1 MRRWC
6 SLLLP
11 ALFIVATPV
20 VVPTPASKTPDLA
33 YAALLNPAP
42 PSAAR
47 RPVRL
52 SAHGIDRVDP
62 YAWLRASNWKQV
74 LTDPSALA
82 PEIRGY
88 IDAENRYAEAVF
100 APLSGLRVKLVEE
113 MKARIEEEDSGV
125 PAPSGDYAYWSK
137 YLPGA
142 EHEQIVRS
150 RRSGGPEELLIDGSR
165 LAEGKSY
172 FSLGDHRHSPDHRL
186 YAYLT
191 DESGSENYRL
201 RIRDIGAGRDLPEAM
216 TDVSS
221 FAWSQDNSTLFY
233 VKLDENHRPLLVFR
247 HRLGTDPAHDQL
259 IYKEDDPGFE
269 VAVAGTR
276 SGRFVVISSTNDD
289 TSEQWLIESAYPES
303 SPRLV
308 AARSPNVR
316 YSVDDWGDRLVIRT
330 NAGDA
335 DDYKIVTAPASA
347 PGREHWRDLLP
358 HQPGRRIV
366 DTVAL
371 AGHLIRLE
379 RDDGIERLVVHRKAD
394 GNEYAIWFGQEVHS
408 IELGTMYE
416 FDTSTIR
423 FRYSSPATPK
433 QTFDYDVESQTRVLR
448 KQQKVPSG
456 YDPSAY
462 VVRRIAVPTDDEET
476 VPVTLL
482 YREGTR
488 LDGSAPLFLEGYGA
502 YSFAF
507 PTEFDSNLLSLI
519 DRGFVYAI
527 AHIRGGS
534 EKGER
539 WRNSGRLTYKIN
551 SFSDF
556 IAVAEYLSKTGYTS
570 PGRIVASGDS
580 AGGLVIGAVANVRPD
595 LFAGMVAQVPF
606 VDALNTTLD
615 ASLPL
620 TVNDFTEWGDPIHDP
635 AAYRV
640 IASYSPYDN
649 VSAHPYPDML
659 VTAGIRDPRV
669 PYWEP
674 AKWVAKIRATK
685 TNNSRTV
692 LVTNMSTGHHD
703 VPGRFASLDEV
714 ALIYAFALQVT
725 GTHRPNE
732 ALAGNAPPPAEAIA
746 PDARR
751 REP

>member
-1 MRRWC
+1 MLRWRF
-6 SLLLP
+6 LLLP
-11 ALFIVATPV
+11 ALFIAATPV

-52 SAHGIDRVDP
+52 SAHGIERVDP

-74 LTDPSALA
+74 LRDPSTLA

-88 IDAENRYAEAVF
+88 IEAENRYAEAVL
-100 APLSGLRVKLVEE
+100 APLSGLRTKLVEE
-113 MKARIEEEDSGV
+113 MKGRIEEEDSGV
-125 PAPSGDYAYWSK
+125 PAPSGDYAYWTK
-137 YLPGA
+137 FLPGA
-142 EHEQIVRS
+142 EHEQILRS
-150 RRSGGPEELLIDGSR
+150 RRSGGPAELLIDGPR
-165 LAEGKSY
+165 LAEGKPY

-201 RIRDIGAGRDLPEAM
+201 RIRDIGAGRNLPEATM
-216 TDVSS
+216 DATS
-221 FAWSQDNSTLFY
+221 FAWSQDSSTLLY
-233 VKLDENHRPLLVFR
+233 VKLDENNRPLLVFR
-247 HRLGTDPAHDQL
+247 HPLSTDPAHAKL
-259 IYKEDDPGFE
+259 ISTTDDLGCELP
-269 VAVAGTR
+269 VPCTR

-289 TSEQWLIESAYPES
+289 ASEQWLIDSARPES

-308 AARSPNVR
+308 AARYPNVR
-316 YSVDDWGDRLVIRT
+316 YTVDDWGDRLVIRT
-330 NAGDA
+330 NADGA
-335 DDYKIVTAPASA
+335 EDYKIVTAPASA

-358 HQPGRRIV
+358 HRPGHRIV
-366 DTVAL
+366 DMVAL
-371 AGHLIRLE
+371 TGHLIRLE

-394 GNEYAIWFGQEVHS
+394 GNEYAIWFGEEVHS
-408 IELGTMYE
+408 IELGTVYE

-456 YDPSAY
+456 HDSSAY
-462 VVRRIAVPTDDEET
+462 VVRRIAVPTEDEET

-482 YREGTR
+482 YRGDIR

-507 PTEFDSNLLSLI
+507 PTEFDSNLFSLI

-539 WRNSGRLTYKIN
+539 WRNSGRLAYKIN
-551 SFSDF
+551 SFRDF
-556 IAVAEYLSKTGYTS
+556 IAVAEYLSKAGYTS
-570 PGRIVASGDS
+570 PGRIVACGDS

-595 LFAGMVAQVPF
+595 LFAGMIARVPF

-615 ASLPL
+615 DSLPL
-620 TVNDFTEWGDPIHDP
+620 TVGDFTEWGNPIRDP

-674 AKWVAKIRATK
+674 AKWVAKIRAMK
-685 TNNSRTV
+685 TNDSRTV
-692 LVTNMSTGHHD
+692 LVTNMSAGHHD
-703 VPGRFASLDEV
+703 VAGRFAGLDEV
-714 ALIYAFALQVT
+714 ALIQAFALEVT
-725 GTHRPNE
+725 GARRPND
-732 ALAGNAPPPAEAIA
+732 ALPGKAPPAAEAIA
-746 PDARR
+746 SDARR
-751 REP
+751 RER